1 VTGDTR
7 EDTGAVIVA
16 AGRSER
22 MGGANKLWAPL
33 TDATG
38 HTRPLL
44 ALSIAAF
51 ESCPAIDRIVLVVA
65 PDVIE
70 SAEDLVR
77 EEAFSKVEAVVAGGA
92 RRQDSVRAGL
102 EALEACTWVAVH
114 DGARPLVTPALI
126 ERGLDAARETG
137 ASCCAIRVADTVK
150 EEHGGYAARTLDRSH
165 LWLAQTP
172 QVFRYDL
179 LLDAHRRCEPD
190 ATDDASMLEALGVK
204 VRLFEGSPRNVKVT
218 TQEDLALVQAL
229 LEQP

>member
-1 VTGDTR
+1 MTNDAR
-7 EDTGAVIVA
+7 EDAGAVIVA

-22 MGGANKLWAPL
+22 MGGADKLWAPL

-51 ESCPAIDRIVLVVA
+51 ESCAAIDRIVLVVA

-70 SAEDLVR
+70 SAQDLVR
-77 EEAFSKVEAVVAGGA
+77 EEEFSKVEAVIAGGA

-102 EALEACTWVAVH
+102 EALEACAWVAVH
-114 DGARPLVTPALI
+114 DGARPLATPALI

-137 ASCCAIRVADTVK
+137 ASCCAMRVADTVK
-150 EEHGGYAARTLDRSH
+150 EEDGGYAARTLDRGH

-179 LLDAHRRCEPD
+179 LLDAHQRCESD
-190 ATDDASMLEALGVK
+190 ATDDASMLEGLGVR
-204 VRLFEGSPRNVKVT
+204 VRLYEGSPRNLKVT
-218 TQEDLALVQAL
+218 TEEDLALVQAL